1 MAVDFSGL
9 HHVILANASR
19 LIRDA
24 TFLYDNSRFASAFF
38 LAVLGIEEVGK
49 ATLNYWDTTEPL
61 PKSDE
66 RRRTAHVRKQAAIS
80 CLLLGSFAVK
90 NFAHLFSQEVSATDD
105 VVANLTKSFNE
116 SEEGRLFG
124 HINQGMLDKTK
135 QLAVYQDTWQPGDPS
150 NVDRFDNVDVES
162 MFVIYDRA
170 VQGFHD
176 PTIMSHGR
184 KFYEVMFLTGR

>member
-1 MAVDFSGL
+1 MY
-9 HHVILANASR
+9 HVILANASR
-19 LIRDA
+19 LISDA

-49 ATLNYWDTTEPL
+49 ATLNHWDTAEPL
-61 PKSDE
+61 PTSDE
-66 RRRTAHVRKQAAIS
+66 RRTAHVRKQAAIS

-90 NFAHLFSQEVSATDD
+90 NFAHLFGQEASATDD
-105 VVANLTKSFNE
+105 VVADLTKSFNE

-124 HINQGMLDKTK
+124 HINKGTLDKTK
-135 QLAVYQDTWQPGDPS
+135 QFAVYQDTWQPGDPP

-162 MFVIYDRA
+162 MFVIFDRA
-170 VQGFHD
+170 LQDFHD